1 MRLGLRSGLGW
12 DWGCVRLGV
21 RGSGS
26 GRGRGRGRRRG
37 RGRGRG
43 RRRGWGRHIRV
54 RVSVVSGELPP
65 SSGVLGL
72 LGVFGE

>member
-1 MRLGLRSGLGW
+1 MGW

-26 GRGRGRGRRRG
+26 GSGRSRGRGRRRG
-37 RGRGRG
+37 RGRS
-43 RRRGWGRHIRV
+43 RRRDWGRHIRV
-54 RVSVVSGELPP
+54 RVSVVSGELLP